1 MLNIIKADLFRILK
15 GKGIY
20 IIIILLF
27 LLSLMSAYT
36 VSPLNVGL
44 NVSGDT
50 TENYGLS
57 DEWLEKLYSVKS
69 MSETRDILINHGHYE
84 VDVANVV
91 HNKNMYY
98 FFIAVV
104 VFVLCCDF
112 SNGTIKNTVSTNISK
127 KKYYFSKLLLAIGLG
142 TIITFL
148 NVYFAYFSNLFMN
161 GNSFVSSLS
170 NITLLTI
177 RQLPLLY
184 AIISVLITIAV
195 IVRKTS
201 IYNGISIPLLML
213 FQLILGFMNTFN
225 LPKWIYNYEF
235 ETALGKLCLNPTN
248 TYIMQTLSLWTIVFI
263 ITTIIGYSY
272 FKKKDI

>member
-50 TENYGLS
+50 TETYGLS

-91 HNKNMYY
+91 HNNNMYY

-161 GNSFVSSLS
+161 GNNFVSSFS

-201 IYNGISIPLLML
+201 IYNGISIALLML

-248 TYIMQTLSLWTIVFI
+248 TYITQTLSLWTIVFI

-272 FKKKDI
+272 FKKRDI

>member
-272 FKKKDI
+272 FKKRDI

>member
-91 HNKNMYY
+91 HNNNMYY

-148 NVYFAYFSNLFMN
+148 NAYFAYFSNLFMN
-161 GNSFVSSLS
+161 GNNFVSSLS

-272 FKKKDI
+272 FKKREI

>member
-91 HNKNMYY
+91 HNNNMYY

-161 GNSFVSSLS
+161 GNNFVSSLS

-225 LPKWIYNYEF
+225 LPKWIYNS
-235 ETALGKLCLNPTN
+235 C
-248 TYIMQTLSLWTIVFI
+248 FI
-263 ITTIIGYSY
+263 IPAFCCS
-272 FKKKDI
+272 D

>member
-91 HNKNMYY
+91 HNNNMYY

-161 GNSFVSSLS
+161 GNNFVSSLS

-248 TYIMQTLSLWTIVFI
+248 AYIMQTLSLWTFVFI

-272 FKKKDI
+272 FKKREI

>member
-50 TENYGLS
+50 TETYGLS

-91 HNKNMYY
+91 HNNNMYY

-161 GNSFVSSLS
+161 GNNFVSSFS

-263 ITTIIGYSY
+263 ITTTIGYSY
-272 FKKKDI
+272 FKKRDI

>member
-91 HNKNMYY
+91 HNNHMYY

-161 GNSFVSSLS
+161 GNNFVSSLS

-272 FKKKDI
+272 FKKREI

>member
-91 HNKNMYY
+91 HNNNMYY

-148 NVYFAYFSNLFMN
+148 NVYLAYFSNLFMN
-161 GNSFVSSLS
+161 GNNFVSSLS

-272 FKKKDI
+272 FKKRDI

>member
-44 NVSGDT
+44 NVYGDT

-91 HNKNMYY
+91 HNNNMYY

-161 GNSFVSSLS
+161 GNNFVSSLS

-272 FKKKDI
+272 FKKREI

>member
-91 HNKNMYY
+91 HNNNMYY

-161 GNSFVSSLS
+161 GNNFVSSLS

-235 ETALGKLCLNPTN
+235 KTALGKLCLNPTN

-272 FKKKDI
+272 FKKREI

>member
-91 HNKNMYY
+91 HNNNMYY

-161 GNSFVSSLS
+161 GNNFVSSLS

-213 FQLILGFMNTFN
+213 FQLIFGFMNTFN

>member
-69 MSETRDILINHGHYE
+69 MSETRDILINHGRYE

-91 HNKNMYY
+91 HNNNMYY

-272 FKKKDI
+272 FKKRDI

>member
-91 HNKNMYY
+91 HNNNMYY

-161 GNSFVSSLS
+161 GNNFVSSLS

-263 ITTIIGYSY
+263 ITTIIGNSY
-272 FKKKDI
+272 FKKREI

>member
-91 HNKNMYY
+91 HNNNMYY

-142 TIITFL
+142 NIITFL

-161 GNSFVSSLS
+161 GNNFVSSLS

-272 FKKKDI
+272 FKKREI

>member
-50 TENYGLS
+50 TETYGLS

-91 HNKNMYY
+91 HNNNMYY

-142 TIITFL
+142 TIINFL

-161 GNSFVSSLS
+161 GNNFVSSFS

-272 FKKKDI
+272 FKKRDI

>member
-69 MSETRDILINHGHYE
+69 MSETRDILINHGRYE

-91 HNKNMYY
+91 HNNNMYY
-98 FFIAVV
+98 FFIAVA

-161 GNSFVSSLS
+161 GNNFVSSLS

-213 FQLILGFMNTFN
+213 FQLIRGFMNTFN

-272 FKKKDI
+272 FKKRDI

>member
-161 GNSFVSSLS
+161 GNNFVSSLS
-170 NITLLTI
+170 NKRLDTASFIGFI
-177 RQLPLLY
+177 LY
-184 AIISVLITIAV
+184 HLFLVCQIILVH
-195 IVRKTS
+195 
-201 IYNGISIPLLML
+201 
-213 FQLILGFMNTFN
+213 F
-225 LPKWIYNYEF
+225 
-235 ETALGKLCLNPTN
+235 
-248 TYIMQTLSLWTIVFI
+248 
-263 ITTIIGYSY
+263 
-272 FKKKDI
+272 